1 MVVLGSVA
9 YLGGV
14 LHTGW
19 VPHDTGQLGQTAERV
34 LSGQMQHRDFDEPYT
49 GGLGCLH
56 ALAFELLGVR
66 AESIRWVLLV
76 YFSLFVAAV
85 YLIALRVSSPVVAG
99 AVAFLCTSLS
109 VPLYA
114 EGLPSWY
121 NLFFA
126 VWGTLAL
133 LQHIDTGQRRWLFWA
148 GCCAGCS
155 LVMKITGLY
164 FVAAGLLYIAC
175 REQQLSRAA
184 PDRSPV
190 FSGCLLALYAAFA
203 SLGGIFLRGAP
214 PLVHGVH
221 FTLPLVAVALYPA
234 WHEWWSGR
242 GAWPVRVRALLSQL
256 VPYGLGVAA
265 VTGMF
270 LAPHIATG
278 SLDDLYR
285 GLFVLPAARLTR
297 VALAP
302 PDLRWM
308 CLSLPVAGLLL
319 IGQFRGAVSLDRPR
333 VVVAVSGVMAALFAY
348 TATASGYFLVF
359 QMLRN
364 LIPGVVVVG
373 VGVLLAQPRHPDR
386 LAVYLLLAVTALCS
400 LVQYPYAYGT
410 YFFFVAPLMVV
421 AALYVV
427 AWAPWVPK
435 MLCGTLLAFA
445 IALAV
450 VRLPQPDPRLLN
462 GHNCPD
468 FPTATLDLARC
479 GFRVYAEDARVYQEL
494 VSLICAHTLDGQF
507 IYAAPDCPE
516 VYFLSGRGNPTRT
529 FYELFDQS
537 AGGRRVGAPALR
549 YTPYVDLVV
558 VNHAPAFTPPL
569 DDTTLAALR
578 AQYPHQRV
586 LYGSRRPGVEATPRF
601 TVLWRAAASP
611 RPCTATSP
619 AGRRATGCVGY
630 TECDAGKGEK
640 PEHSKL

>member
-1 MVVLGSVA
+1 
-9 YLGGV
+9 
-14 LHTGW
+14 
-19 VPHDTGQLGQTAERV
+19 
-34 LSGQMQHRDFDEPYT
+34 
-49 GGLGCLH
+49 
-56 ALAFELLGVR
+56 
-66 AESIRWVLLV
+66 
-76 YFSLFVAAV
+76 
-85 YLIALRVSSPVVAG
+85 
-99 AVAFLCTSLS
+99 
-109 VPLYA
+109 
-114 EGLPSWY
+114 
-121 NLFFA
+121 
-126 VWGTLAL
+126 
-133 LQHIDTGQRRWLFWA
+133 
-148 GCCAGCS
+148 
-155 LVMKITGLY
+155 
-164 FVAAGLLYIAC
+164 
-175 REQQLSRAA
+175 
-184 PDRSPV
+184 
-190 FSGCLLALYAAFA
+190 
-203 SLGGIFLRGAP
+203 
-214 PLVHGVH
+214 
-221 FTLPLVAVALYPA
+221 
-234 WHEWWSGR
+234 
-242 GAWPVRVRALLSQL
+242 
-256 VPYGLGVAA
+256 
-265 VTGMF
+265 MF

-285 GLFVLPAARLTR
+285 GLFVLPAARLTH

-373 VGVLLAQPRHPDR
+373 VGVLLAQSRHPDR

-537 AGGRRVGAPALR
+537 AGDRRVGAPALR
-549 YTPYVDLVV
+549 YAPYVDLVV